1 MRDMLV
7 KKNTEKLLQ
16 RRAYKIL
23 IDVALTLK
31 SYFHS
36 KKNKCSE
43 QGEFR

>member
-31 SYFHS
+31 NYFHS